1 MKRII
6 PYGRQFISKD
16 DIKNVSKILRQD
28 IITSGS
34 KVPEF
39 EKEIQKYLK
48 CKYSTVCNSGTSAIF
63 LSLLSI
69 GVKKNDVI
77 IMPAINFIAAYNVS
91 KILGAKIYLADVN
104 KFNGQMSPED
114 VINICKKFKIKK
126 IKALIVMY
134 NSGYPSNSDK
144 FYKLKKKYKCFII
157 EDACHAL
164 GAEYKF
170 KKKFFKIGSCKHA
183 DISTFSLHPLK
194 TITSG
199 EGGIVTT
206 NSKILDDKIKKFR
219 SLGIKKSKFKHWD
232 YDVELTGFNFRLTD
246 FQCSLG
252 ISQLK
257 KIKLF
262 LNKRKQIVKKY
273 NLSFKK
279 LLQICTPETYKSYIS
294 SNHLYLINLKK
305 YDIKIKENF
314 IKHMMK
320 YKIITQQHYKPL
332 YKFKNFSGKYIS
344 KNAEIYYKSTI
355 SLPIF
360 YQLSSKEQNY
370 IINKVNSFFKN

>member
-126 IKALIVMY
+126 IKALIVM
-134 NSGYPSNSDK
+134 S
-144 FYKLKKKYKCFII
+144 
-157 EDACHAL
+157 
-164 GAEYKF
+164 
-170 KKKFFKIGSCKHA
+170 
-183 DISTFSLHPLK
+183 
-194 TITSG
+194 
-199 EGGIVTT
+199 
-206 NSKILDDKIKKFR
+206 
-219 SLGIKKSKFKHWD
+219 
-232 YDVELTGFNFRLTD
+232 
-246 FQCSLG
+246 
-252 ISQLK
+252 
-257 KIKLF
+257 
-262 LNKRKQIVKKY
+262 
-273 NLSFKK
+273 
-279 LLQICTPETYKSYIS
+279 
-294 SNHLYLINLKK
+294 
-305 YDIKIKENF
+305 
-314 IKHMMK
+314 
-320 YKIITQQHYKPL
+320 
-332 YKFKNFSGKYIS
+332 
-344 KNAEIYYKSTI
+344 
-355 SLPIF
+355 
-360 YQLSSKEQNY
+360 
-370 IINKVNSFFKN
+370 